1 MYLLYQAISV
11 VHELRKSPNSSH
23 SRLIHFSIL
32 HLHLVSHITSIPLQ
46 SHFLVAHFP
55 LHAQGFISDALS
67 LFTGKAGLLNRDF
80 RLATTCSFE
89 GRSFPAKYCSTNDF
103 GSTGRTSFAWTLA
116 FLRVGYLYLRW
127 TTSFKINSTYPIKI
141 IFLLKIF
148 FAPIIICQWLAP
160 SWDAC

>member
-1 MYLLYQAISV
+1 
-11 VHELRKSPNSSH
+11 
-23 SRLIHFSIL
+23 
-32 HLHLVSHITSIPLQ
+32 
-46 SHFLVAHFP
+46 
-55 LHAQGFISDALS
+55 
-67 LFTGKAGLLNRDF
+67 
-80 RLATTCSFE
+80 
-89 GRSFPAKYCSTNDF
+89 
-103 GSTGRTSFAWTLA
+103 LA